1 MTNML
6 NVIEALL
13 PDNELPYTEPE
24 HVVPAIAVVPAPV
37 IATAVHPA
45 AVPASHEPTT
55 VVPPATVYE

>member
-13 PDNELPYTEPE
+13 PDNELPYTVPE

-37 IATAVHPA
+37 IATAVHDPA
-45 AVPASHEPTT
+45 ASHVPTT
-55 VVPPATVYE
+55 VVPPATVNV